1 MTAIL
6 RTASP
11 IVLVVNVPSVFAPFS
26 QPSRSCQSTSMLNP
40 PRSPPRRCTPTA
52 GYCAWNASIAPSMS
66 VSLIIPFI
74 STMRIRSASFTL
86 RLIIVTPAPSH
97 RCVYPFRVRWTTE
110 RPKDAFVAVEYNGY
124 WFSSPKPT
132 SRASQ
137 DLIFLSRFPFA
148 GSGTS
153 SRTTGVNPASFLGA
167 RTPRSRHLSH
177 ADRLVVVCRLP
188 HARHG
193 FTAKQ
198 SNQLGLLLVRR
209 KRGQSGRPDE
219 LWPSPASQISE
230 GDQRPPV
237 VAEAVVESCG
247 QLRFKKLAKTAVHRT
262 NL

>member
-1 MTAIL
+1 MTATL

-11 IVLVVNVPSVFAPFS
+11 IVLVVTVPSVFAPFS
-26 QPSRSCQSTSMLNP
+26 QPSRSCQSSSMLNP

-132 SRASQ
+132 SRGSQ

-153 SRTTGVNPASFLGA
+153 SRTTGVNPASFFGA
-167 RTPRSRHLSH
+167 RVRPDSGAHLLDVLEDASENNLLLQRADEALGDAVGLRLADEGEAGCQAEEGQLVLEVLGQEGAAVVVTQQVPRARNRRGRSR
-177 ADRLVVVCRLP
+177 
-188 HARHG
+188 
-193 FTAKQ
+193 
-198 SNQLGLLLVRR
+198 
-209 KRGQSGRPDE
+209 RP
-219 LWPSPASQISE
+219 
-230 GDQRPPV
+230 G
-237 VAEAVVESCG
+237 
-247 QLRFKKLAKTAVHRT
+247 
-262 NL
+262 